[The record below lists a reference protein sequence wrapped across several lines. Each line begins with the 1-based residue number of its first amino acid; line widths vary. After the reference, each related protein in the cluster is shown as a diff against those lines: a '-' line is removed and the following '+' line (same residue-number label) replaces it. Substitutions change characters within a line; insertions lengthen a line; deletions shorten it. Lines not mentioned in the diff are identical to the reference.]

1 MQLYLNGVL
10 PHTFF
15 LTLFVTIYIKPMETI
30 NRVAEIA
37 NSRELRILHKR
48 KKMFYNG
55 EYFLRLHINTERWLL
70 QGKLAESTGRI
81 RKCSNSVSQ
90 VSN

>member
-15 LTLFVTIYIKPMETI
+15 LTLFVTIYIKPMETV

-37 NSRELRILHKR
+37 NSRELRILHERKR
-48 KKMFYNG
+48 CL
-55 EYFLRLHINTERWLL
+55 EW
-70 QGKLAESTGRI
+70 
-81 RKCSNSVSQ
+81 
-90 VSN
+90 

>member
-48 KKMFYNG
+48 KKMFRMVNI
-55 EYFLRLHINTERWLL
+55 F
-70 QGKLAESTGRI
+70 
-81 RKCSNSVSQ
+81 
-90 VSN
+90 

>member
-1 MQLYLNGVL
+1 MGYRYTSGLLVQLYLNGVL

-37 NSRELRILHKR
+37 NRELRILHKR
-48 KKMFYNG
+48 KKMF
-55 EYFLRLHINTERWLL
+55 
-70 QGKLAESTGRI
+70 
-81 RKCSNSVSQ
+81 
-90 VSN
+90 

>member
-1 MQLYLNGVL
+1 MGYRYTSGLLVQLYLNGIL

-48 KKMFYNG
+48 KKMF
-55 EYFLRLHINTERWLL
+55 RMVNTF
-70 QGKLAESTGRI
+70 
-81 RKCSNSVSQ
+81 
-90 VSN
+90 